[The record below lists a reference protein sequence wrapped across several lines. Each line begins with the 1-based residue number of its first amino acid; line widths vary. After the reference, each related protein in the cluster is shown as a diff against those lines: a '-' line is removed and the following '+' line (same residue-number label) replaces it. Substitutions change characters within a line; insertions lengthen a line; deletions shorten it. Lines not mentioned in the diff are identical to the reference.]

1 MVLKQLVLLANG
13 SRNRALKTLGLTPGL
28 ADQLNLD
35 AGLSVAPS
43 ARAAEIYAGVLY
55 ESLNWRSL
63 APSAKKRSESQLLII
78 SALFG
83 SIRPLDLIPAYRLSM
98 DVRLPKIGG
107 LSPHWRRHLPK
118 ALDNLETDVIV
129 DLRSQTYLR
138 AWTPEPSIT
147 AAIRI
152 FVQKSGK
159 RSIVSHMAK
168 KTRGEVARELLSL
181 TKAPTSLEE
190 VAHALSK
197 TFEVEL
203 VQPASRNRNHSIDI
217 ILNA

>member
-28 ADQLNLD
+28 AGQLNLD
-35 AGLSVAPS
+35 ASLSVAPS
-43 ARAAEIYAGVLY
+43 ARAIEIYAGVLY
-55 ESLNWRSL
+55 ESLDWKSL
-63 APSAKKRSESQLLII
+63 TPSAKKRSESQLLII

-98 DVRLPKIGG
+98 DVRLPKIGA
-107 LSPHWRRHLPK
+107 LSPYWRKHLPK
-118 ALDNLETDVIV
+118 ALDNLDTDVIV
-129 DLRSQTYLR
+129 DMRSQTYLR
-138 AWTPEPSIT
+138 AWTPEPTRT
-147 AAIRI
+147 ATIRI
-152 FVQKSGK
+152 LVQKSGK

-181 TKAPTSLEE
+181 TKSPTNLDE

-203 VQPASRNRNHSIDI
+203 VQPASPNRNQSIDI
-217 ILNA
+217 ILNS

>member
-28 ADQLNLD
+28 ADHLNLD
-35 AGLSVAPS
+35 AALSVAPS
-43 ARAAEIYAGVLY
+43 ARAIEIYAGVLY
-55 ESLNWRSL
+55 ESLNWKSL
-63 APSAKKRSESQLLII
+63 ALSAKKRSESQLLII

-83 SIRPLDLIPAYRLSM
+83 SIRPLDFIPPYRLSM
-98 DVRLPKIGG
+98 DVSLPKIGG
-107 LSPHWRRHLPK
+107 LSPYWRKHLPK

-138 AWTPEPSIT
+138 AWTPEPAIT
-147 AAIRI
+147 ATIRI

-181 TKAPTSLEE
+181 TKAPTNLDE

-203 VQPASRNRNHSIDI
+203 GHPASLNRNHSIDV
-217 ILNA
+217 ILTA